1 MEPLDIGVDSWIIQ
15 DGNYGDFTA
24 GQEAEFALEF
34 YPHSLKASVCRL
46 ASAKRINGSLY
57 DICGHVVHS
66 TESVWVLDVGLL
78 AYQECQPP
86 EFGSAG
92 SWVEGRV
99 YLGIDPFMYFESLK
113 STPGM
118 PFLTCRFRVEQ
129 ILLETTRWITKVDE
143 SGVKTMTRDEQAQ
156 SYRQV
161 SQTDAWNDDDGNA
174 HYILRC
180 ILVDRHI

>member
-34 YPHSLKASVCRL
+34 YPHFLKASVCRSV
-46 ASAKRINGSLY
+46 SAKRIKGSLY
-57 DICGHVVHS
+57 DICGQVFHS

-78 AYQECQPP
+78 ALQECQPP
-86 EFGSAG
+86 EFGSSG

-113 STPGM
+113 SKPGM
-118 PFLTCRFRVEQ
+118 P
-129 ILLETTRWITKVDE
+129 
-143 SGVKTMTRDEQAQ
+143 
-156 SYRQV
+156 
-161 SQTDAWNDDDGNA
+161 
-174 HYILRC
+174 
-180 ILVDRHI
+180 